1 MALSRRAERA
11 AFEAAQ
17 GAAHFYFARKS
28 VHTPVCKQES
38 PHSVGRAQVKAKL
51 QNMCEPVLMTLK
63 E

>member
-1 MALSRRAERA
+1 VALSRRAERA

-38 PHSVGRAQVKAKL
+38 PHSVGRAQVKG
-51 QNMCEPVLMTLK
+51 
-63 E
+63 